1 MNRSAR
7 QTTKL
12 ATKSSV
18 RQLRIPNATLFM
30 NLFTRQFTLKNA
42 QQVTRSLAMMLAT
55 VIIRRKS
62 VPAIQFI
69 RSLLDQRR
77 GILAIFI
84 FSVWGCSQE
93 NPLLQASKKVWQSS
107 KGEMPFR
114 KTINTDN
121 FLVKLKEKILG
132 FRFMENV
139 QYFFL
144 LMSGSLSS

>member
-18 RQLRIPNATLFM
+18 RQSRIPNATLFM
-30 NLFTRQFTLKNA
+30 NPFTRQFTPKNA
-42 QQVTRSLAMMLAT
+42 QQVTRSLAMMLVT

-69 RSLLDQRR
+69 RSLLDQTR

-84 FSVWGCSQE
+84 FSV
-93 NPLLQASKKVWQSS
+93 
-107 KGEMPFR
+107 
-114 KTINTDN
+114 
-121 FLVKLKEKILG
+121 
-132 FRFMENV
+132 
-139 QYFFL
+139 
-144 LMSGSLSS
+144 